1 MQGLGGTD
9 PLHNQ
14 KFKYNFTVCRFKQ
27 PWIVSHHSTY
37 LVEKN
42 ASISW
47 HMMYSSN
54 PCSRINCNSL
64 KVPWLYIECSQH
76 AKDDANCFTS
86 IIQFFP
92 CRYGQIW
99 YELLMKTSSCSC
111 WQGTSTWLGESQALW
126 WGDQR
131 GLGRPTDSSTWTGR
145 GGIRE
150 GCQKE
155 VTRKQGCHSA
165 IT

>member
-54 PCSRINCNSL
+54 PSSRINCNSL

-111 WQGTSTWLGESQALW
+111 WHSGTGRSAYLMMVSHVAVLGQPRTCWTWLHTLW
-126 WGDQR
+126 
-131 GLGRPTDSSTWTGR
+131 RPT
-145 GGIRE
+145 
-150 GCQKE
+150 
-155 VTRKQGCHSA
+155 
-165 IT
+165 